1 MQTAEVGFD
10 FGSFDEARLR
20 LNRIAGRC
28 PGVKAAFDRIDF
40 AEAVFHEELRRT
52 GA

>member
-1 MQTAEVGFD
+1 MVAFD
-10 FGSFDEARLR
+10 YSPQLARAARLR

-28 PGVKAAFDRIDF
+28 PGLKSAFDRVDF
-40 AEAVFHEELRRT
+40 AEAVLHKELRRT